1 MEFGIV
7 YPKFSSSNNKL
18 VGYSDSDFGGDVDD
32 RKSTTGVMF
41 FMGEMTISWQSHKQT
56 TVLILLVRR
65 EEDKEAVGPM
75 WDLLWA
81 TGRGSHVNTNGSRGF
96 FPTGQAELPRS
107 GTGIPDRFNREPPKI
122 G

>member
-18 VGYSDSDFGGDVDD
+18 VGYSDSDFGGDIDD

-96 FPTGQAELPRS
+96 FPDRTG
-107 GTGIPDRFNREPPKI
+107 
-122 G
+122 